1 MPAEVT
7 DLSKAGG
14 LMDHSRPTLR
24 SDIGVHQYTKG
35 TSLGVTGAK
44 LCVVWGWGWG
54 EVVWGVHA
62 CVMCVCMC
70 MGVCART

>member
-24 SDIGVHQYTKG
+24 SDIGIHQHTKG
-35 TSLGVTGAK
+35 TLLGVTGAK
-44 LCVVWGWGWG
+44 LYVVWGWGWG
-54 EVVWGVHA
+54 EV
-62 CVMCVCMC
+62 MCGGCMR
-70 MGVCART
+70 V